1 VKLLRIIALSTCLT
15 AASDVAHA
23 VAQQAAQTPPP
34 ASPVVVRTT
43 PAKAEDV
50 GSIDGIIN
58 ALYASI
64 SGAKGAPRDWQRMRS
79 LFLPDA
85 RLMPTVNRQ
94 GGPRGV
100 AVLGVNDYIA
110 TSGERLVEIG
120 FREREVA
127 RKVEEF
133 GSIAHVFSTYESF
146 RDTETTPFM
155 RGINSIQLLND
166 GTRWW
171 VVSVF
176 WDNERQGSQIPE
188 KYLKP

>member
-1 VKLLRIIALSTCLT
+1 MFIDGIAGGLLGA
-15 AASDVAHA
+15 
-23 VAQQAAQTPPP
+23 
-34 ASPVVVRTT
+34 
-43 PAKAEDV
+43 
-50 GSIDGIIN
+50 IDGIIK
-58 ALYASI
+58 ALYESI
-64 SGAKGAPRDWQRMRS
+64 SGAKGVQRDWQRMRS
-79 LFLPDA
+79 LFVPDA

-110 TSGERLVEIG
+110 TSGQFLVDMG

-146 RDTETTPFM
+146 RDTETMPFM

-171 VVSVF
+171 VVSIF
-176 WDNERQGSQIPE
+176 WDNERQGIQLPE

>member
-1 VKLLRIIALSTCLT
+1 VKLRPVLFLALL
-15 AASDVAHA
+15 A
-23 VAQQAAQTPPP
+23 VAAPAELLFAQNQQQPPQ
-34 ASPVVVRTT
+34 ASPVIVRVPT
-43 PAKAEDV
+43 AKPEDV
-50 GSIDGIIN
+50 QSIDGIVN

-79 LFLPDA
+79 LFIPDA
-85 RLMPTVNRQ
+85 RLIPSVGRQ
-94 GGPRGV
+94 PGGR
-100 AVLGVNDYIA
+100 AVVILSVNDYIA
-110 TSGERLVEIG
+110 TSGPMLVDVG

-146 RDTETTPFM
+146 RGEETAPFM

-171 VVSVF
+171 VVSIF
-176 WDNERQGSQIPE
+176 WDAERPGLQIPE